1 MTSCLLFA
9 RMMPVSKFLQSS
21 IGGFFNPKFMNYFN
35 RKINIVA
42 ISVIFVFQ
50 MVFPHFTY
58 AYVITN
64 SGMRNSVVSI
74 ANSPQE
80 IMFDAISNDQKAKL
94 PQSAP
99 RSAHKKVRVSMTAY
113 SSTPGQTDSTPFITA
128 NGSHVKDGIVAANF
142 LPFGTKVRI
151 PEVFGDKVFSVED
164 RMNARYYYKIDVWM
178 PTYEEAKNFGIK
190 YVEVEIF

>member
-1 MTSCLLFA
+1 
-9 RMMPVSKFLQSS
+9 MPVSKFLQSS

-35 RKINIVA
+35 KKYNIVA
-42 ISVIFVFQ
+42 FVVILSFQ
-50 MVFPHFTY
+50 MIFPHFTY

-64 SGMRNSVVSI
+64 SGMRNSVVAI
-74 ANSPQE
+74 ANSPQA
-80 IMFDAISNDQKAKL
+80 IMFDANNDEPIIKL
-94 PQSAP
+94 PLSAP
-99 RSAHKKVRVSMTAY
+99 RNAHKKVRVSMTAY
-113 SSTPGQTDSTPFITA
+113 SSTLGQTDSTPFITA
-128 NGSHVKDGIVAANF
+128 NGSHVRDGIVATNF

-178 PTYEEAKNFGIK
+178 PTYEEAKNFGVK

>member
-1 MTSCLLFA
+1 
-9 RMMPVSKFLQSS
+9 
-21 IGGFFNPKFMNYFN
+21 MNYFN

-42 ISVIFVFQ
+42 IVIIFTFQ

-58 AYVITN
+58 AFVIAN
-64 SGMRNSVVSI
+64 SGMRNSMVAI

-80 IMFDAISNDQKAKL
+80 IMFDASSNQTGKL
-94 PQSAP
+94 PISAS
-99 RSAHKKVRVSMTAY
+99 REAHRKIKVSMTAY

-128 NGSHVKDGIVAANF
+128 NGSHVRDGIVAANF
-142 LPFGTKVRI
+142 LSFGTQVRI

-178 PTYEEAKNFGIK
+178 PTYEEAKNFGVK
-190 YVEVEIF
+190 YVEVEVF

>member
-1 MTSCLLFA
+1 MFDIL
-9 RMMPVSKFLQSS
+9 MPVSKFLHIS
-21 IGGFFNPKFMNYFN
+21 IGGFFNPKFMNYF
-35 RKINIVA
+35 RKKINIVA
-42 ISVIFVFQ
+42 IAVVFFFQ

-58 AYVITN
+58 AYVIAN
-64 SGMRNSVVSI
+64 SGVRNSVLAI

-80 IMFDAISNDQKAKL
+80 IMFDAGSDEVAKL
-94 PQSAP
+94 PLATT
-99 RSAHKKVRVSMTAY
+99 RSAHKKIKVSMTAY

-128 NGSHVKDGIVAANF
+128 NGSHVRDGIVAANF
-142 LPFGTKVRI
+142 LPFGTKVKI

-178 PTYEEAKNFGIK
+178 PTYEEAKKFGVK